1 MATGPRLSINCPHCL
16 AKARV
21 RTSREETIL
30 SKRLNFECSNFDCG
44 HTFVA
49 ALDIIHT
56 VRPSA
61 CPDPRVV
68 LRQAP
73 PRAIPAAAN
82 DDDTCHPRIMAGP
95 EVPALRAANDDDP
108 FPCAVA
114 TGG

>member
-1 MATGPRLSINCPHCL
+1 MNCPHCL

-21 RTSREETIL
+21 RSSCEETNL
-30 SKRLNFECSNFDCG
+30 SKRLNMECSNFDCG

-61 CPDPRVV
+61 CPDSRVQ
-68 LRQAP
+68 LRMSP
-73 PRAIPAAAN
+73 PRSIPAPAN
-82 DDDTCHPRIMAGP
+82 DDDTAIRTAGP
-95 EVPALRAANDDDP
+95 EVPALRPANDDDS
-108 FPCAVA
+108 FACAVS